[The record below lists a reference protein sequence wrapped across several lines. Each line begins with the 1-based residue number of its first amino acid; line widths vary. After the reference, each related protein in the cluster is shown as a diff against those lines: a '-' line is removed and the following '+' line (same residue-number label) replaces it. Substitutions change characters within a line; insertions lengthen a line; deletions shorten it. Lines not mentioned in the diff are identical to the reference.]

1 MIKSKVALIAGL
13 LLIALAGGNIGYG
26 ICILAHDLGGGAP
39 FLGIGGALLGVAG
52 ALLAR
57 VKLQKDPSA

>member
-1 MIKSKVALIAGL
+1 MIESKSALIAGL

-26 ICILAHDLGGGAP
+26 ICILANDLGNGAP

-52 ALLAR
+52 GLLAR
-57 VKLQKDPSA
+57 VKFQKNPSA

>member
-13 LLIALAGGNIGYG
+13 FLIALAGGNIGYG
-26 ICILAHDLGGGAP
+26 ICILANDLGNGAP
-39 FLGIGGALLGVAG
+39 FLGLGGALLGIAG

-57 VKLQKDPSA
+57 VKLQRDPSA